1 MALVAEEE
9 AMSVKRQC
17 ELLEVSRSSYYH
29 CGADA
34 MDKKAEDELLM
45 REMDKIYLE
54 EPTYGSRRMLDELK
68 EKGLNVGRDRVRR
81 LMREMGIEPI
91 YPKPR
96 LSQPGKGHK
105 IYPYLLR
112 NLEIEDPGHVWCSDI
127 TYIPLAGSHVY
138 LTVVMDWASRY
149 VISWRL
155 SNSLDESFCVECL
168 DDALLKEPP
177 PKIFNTDQGSQY
189 TGTTFTGR
197 LKDAKIAISMD
208 GRGRALDNRMVER
221 LWRTV
226 KYDDIHIRAYETMG
240 QLHEGLKR
248 FFHKYNTRSH
258 QGLGG
263 ISPLEA
269 YGRRSGRKAA

>member
-1 MALVAEEE
+1 MAFVAEEE
-9 AMSVKRQC
+9 SMSIKRQC
-17 ELLEVSRSSYYH
+17 ELLEVPRSSYYH
-29 CGADA
+29 GSLEP
-34 MDKKAEDELLM
+34 DKRTEDELLM
-45 REMDKIYLE
+45 GEMDRIYLE
-54 EPTYGSRRMLDELK
+54 EPTYGSRRLVDELK
-68 EKGLNVGRDRVRR
+68 LTGHDVGRDRIRR
-81 LMREMGIEPI
+81 LMTEMGIEPI

-112 NLEIEDPGHVWCSDI
+112 NLEITDPGHVWCTDI
-127 TYIPLAGSHVY
+127 TYIPMLGSHVY

-168 DDALLKEPP
+168 DEALLKEPP
-177 PKIFNTDQGSQY
+177 PQICNSDQGSQF
-189 TGTTFTGR
+189 TGTAFTDR
-197 LKDAKIAISMD
+197 LKAAGVRISMD

-226 KYDDIHIRAYETMG
+226 KYDDIYIRAYETMD
-240 QLHEGLKR
+240 QLREGLKR

-258 QGLGG
+258 QGLVGL
-263 ISPLEA
+263 SPMEA
-269 YGRRSGRKAA
+269 YSRPTRRQAA

>member
-1 MALVAEEE
+1 MACVAEEE

-17 ELLEVSRSSYYH
+17 DLLEVPRSSYYH
-29 CGADA
+29 RGSVEV
-34 MDKKAEDELLM
+34 DKHAEDELLM
-45 REMDKIYLE
+45 REMDRIYLE
-54 EPTYGSRRMLDELK
+54 EPTYGSRRLLDQLK
-68 EKGLNVGRDRVRR
+68 LMGHGVGRDRVRR

-112 NLEIEDPGHVWCSDI
+112 NLEIGDPGHVWCTDI
-127 TYIPLAGSHVY
+127 TYIPLSGSHVY

-168 DDALLKEPP
+168 DEALLKEPP
-177 PKIFNTDQGSQY
+177 PEIFNTDQGSQY
-189 TGTTFTGR
+189 TGTAFTGR

-208 GRGRALDNRMVER
+208 GRGRAIDNRMVER

-226 KYDDIHIRAYETMG
+226 KYDDIYIRAYETMD
-240 QLHEGLKR
+240 QLREGLKR
-248 FFHKYNTRSH
+248 FFHKYNNRPH
-258 QGLGG
+258 QGLEG
-263 ISPLEA
+263 ISPMEA
-269 YGRRSGRKAA
+269 YSRGSGRKAA

>member
-1 MALVAEEE
+1 MAFVDE
-9 AMSVKRQC
+9 AGPMSKKRQC
-17 ELLEVSRSSYYH
+17 ELLDVPRSSLYH
-29 CGADA
+29 SRRVP
-34 MDKKAEDELLM
+34 DKRAQDELLM
-45 REMDKIYLE
+45 REMDEIYLE
-54 EPTYGSRRMLDELK
+54 EPTYGSRRLLDQLK
-68 EKGLNVGRDRVRR
+68 LLGHEVGRDRVRR

-91 YPKPR
+91 YSKPR

-112 NLEIEDPGHVWCSDI
+112 NLEIEAPGHVWCSDI
-127 TYIPLAGSHVY
+127 TYIPLAGTHVY

-168 DDALLKEPP
+168 DEALLKEPP
-177 PKIFNTDQGSQY
+177 PQIFNTDQGSQY
-189 TGTTFTGR
+189 TGTAFTDR
-197 LKDAKIAISMD
+197 LKAARVRISMD

-226 KYDDIHIRAYETMG
+226 KYDDIYIRAYETMG
-240 QLHEGLKR
+240 QLHEGLKC
-248 FFHKYNTRSH
+248 FFHKYNNRSH

-269 YGRRSGRKAA
+269 YSRRYGRKAA

>member
-1 MALVAEEE
+1 V
-9 AMSVKRQC
+9 
-17 ELLEVSRSSYYH
+17 
-29 CGADA
+29 
-34 MDKKAEDELLM
+34 DKKAEDELLM

-54 EPTYGSRRMLDELK
+54 EPTYGSRRLVDQLK
-68 EKGLNVGRDRVRR
+68 LLGHDVGRDRVRR
-81 LMREMGIEPI
+81 LMREMGIEAI
-91 YPKPR
+91 YSKPR

-112 NLEIEDPGHVWCSDI
+112 NLEVEEPGHVWCSDI
-127 TYIPLAGSHVY
+127 TYIPLLSGHVY

-168 DDALLKEPP
+168 DEALLKEPP
-177 PKIFNTDQGSQY
+177 PEIFNTDQGSQY
-189 TGTTFTGR
+189 TGTAFTDR
-197 LKDAKIAISMD
+197 LKAAGVRISMD

-226 KYDDIHIRAYETMG
+226 KYDDVHIRAYETMG
-240 QLHEGLKR
+240 QLREGLER
-248 FFHKYNTRSH
+248 FFRKYNNRPH

-269 YGRRSGRKAA
+269 YSRRSGRKAA

>member
-1 MALVAEEE
+1 MAFVDE
-9 AMSVKRQC
+9 AGPMSKKRQC
-17 ELLEVSRSSYYH
+17 ELLDVPRSSLYH
-29 CGADA
+29 SRRVP
-34 MDKKAEDELLM
+34 DKRAQDELLM
-45 REMDKIYLE
+45 REMDEIYLE
-54 EPTYGSRRMLDELK
+54 EPTYGSRRLLDQLK
-68 EKGLNVGRDRVRR
+68 LLGHEVGRDRVRR

-91 YPKPR
+91 YSKPR

-112 NLEIEDPGHVWCSDI
+112 NLEIEAPGHVWCSDI
-127 TYIPLAGSHVY
+127 TYIPLAGTHVY

-168 DDALLKEPP
+168 DEALLKEPP
-177 PKIFNTDQGSQY
+177 PQIFNTDQGSQY
-189 TGTTFTGR
+189 TGTAFTDR
-197 LKDAKIAISMD
+197 LKAARVRISMD

-226 KYDDIHIRAYETMG
+226 KYDDIYIRAYETMG

-248 FFHKYNTRSH
+248 FFHKYNNRSH

-269 YGRRSGRKAA
+269 YSRRFGRKAA